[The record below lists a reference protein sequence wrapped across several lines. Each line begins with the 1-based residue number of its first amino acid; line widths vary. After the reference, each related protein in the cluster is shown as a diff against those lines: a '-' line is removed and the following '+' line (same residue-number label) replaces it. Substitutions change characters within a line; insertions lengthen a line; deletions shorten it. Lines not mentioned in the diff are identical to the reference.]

1 MRRAAVHPAPFPRRA
16 PTASRS
22 VSRHGIV
29 CVIAMLFLILFAML
43 AIGFCAATATS
54 SQVSANERA
63 AATAQVA
70 AESGM
75 HFMRYQLASLDVPAS
90 TPADRIFSEVAS
102 ELRSMMAGSGNLGA
116 HGVASDARTITLP
129 DDPSA
134 YIPLTPDGAGF
145 RATVTDL
152 GAGTIRVKVT
162 GVPGGAAS
170 RLGRAIEVDYVSTNK
185 PTAVFKYGVAS
196 RGKVQVKSTASTR
209 ITGAPGPA
217 ASVLAVDVGT
227 PSITTGNGQIDGDL
241 AVMVNKS
248 QVSLGG
254 GTVGG
259 ASVTADIVANH
270 VSVLAAAP
278 DFPTVESAGFRSFAT
293 NTYAAG
299 VAHQKNIRVPAN
311 TNPTFNGGDVIDGI
325 LYIESPNNVTF
336 RGSATINGVIVFES
350 TNDVTK
356 NQLDF
361 KGNVSA
367 ANIPATSEFAAL
379 RARAVGLAIAAP
391 TAAVTLSGSVD
402 GDITG
407 TVIGGTV
414 SLAGSAD
421 LTLHQGSVISLGA
434 APLLVQGKA
443 VNFVG
448 SAADNPPYQGVR
460 LRSYFKADPTTYHE
474 VAQ

>member
-1 MRRAAVHPAPFPRRA
+1 M
-16 PTASRS
+16 SRS
-22 VSRHGIV
+22 TAHPFCPPHPRPVARRGIV

-43 AIGFCAATATS
+43 AIGFCAATVMS
-54 SQVSANERA
+54 SQVSANERLT
-63 AATAQVA
+63 ATAQIA

-75 HFMRYQLASLDVPAS
+75 HFIRYQLASLDVPAS
-90 TPADRIFSEVAS
+90 TPSDKIFLEVS
-102 ELRSMMAGSGNLGA
+102 NELRAMMTGSGNLGP
-116 HGVASDARTITLP
+116 HGVGYDGHTIAVP
-129 DDPSA
+129 DDTST
-134 YIPLTPDGAGF
+134 YIRLTPNGAGF
-145 RATVTDL
+145 RALLTDM
-152 GAGTIRVKVT
+152 GSGVIRVKVI

-170 RLGRAIEVDYVSTNK
+170 ALGRAIEVDYVSTNK
-185 PTAVFKYGVAS
+185 HTTVFKYGVAS
-196 RGKVQVKSTASTR
+196 RGKVQVKSTASTT
-209 ITGAPGPA
+209 ITGAPGAA
-217 ASVLAVDVGT
+217 ASVLAVDVGS
-227 PSITTGNGQIDGDL
+227 PSITTGKGRIDGDL
-241 AVMVNKS
+241 AVMVNKA

-259 ASVTADIVANH
+259 ANDPADIVANH
-270 VSVLAAAP
+270 VTVLAAAP
-278 DFPTVESAGFRSFAT
+278 DFPTVDASAYSDFAT
-293 NTYAAG
+293 NTYVSG
-299 VAHQKNIRVPAN
+299 VAHQKNVRVPAN

-336 RGSATINGVIVFES
+336 RGSATINGVIVFEN
-350 TNDVTK
+350 TNDATK
-356 NQLDF
+356 NLLDF
-361 KGNVSA
+361 KGNISA
-367 ANIPATSEFAAL
+367 ASIPPTSEFAAL

-407 TVIGGTV
+407 TVIGNTV